1 MRSNGQGAVQLR
13 FAKLKGVLDQPKSAA
28 LIRLFFM
35 KNLFEKLH
43 EIDARLPVMILD
55 LVAKRK
61 KFSGR
66 VEESSF
72 FRIPSVKSFSVK
84 PGEENL
90 LLQGSG
96 LERKLPSSKTWEL
109 LKEQERLNKYM
120 KARIRSMKAVL
131 RAGKPEIFWAM
142 VERDMKRSTAFRL
155 SAINSVIHG

>member
-1 MRSNGQGAVQLR
+1 MAVRRNDSTTMMRMNLDATNKGALEAIKPQ
-13 FAKLKGVLDQPKSAA
+13 KCSSYQT
-28 LIRLFFM
+28 FFM
-35 KNLFEKLH
+35 KNIFDKLH

-66 VEESSF
+66 VDESSF

-84 PGEENL
+84 PGEENI

-120 KARIRSMKAVL
+120 KARIKSMKAVL
-131 RAGKPEIFWAM
+131 RAGKPEIF
-142 VERDMKRSTAFRL
+142 
-155 SAINSVIHG
+155 